1 MTKVSKAFIISLKD
15 SVRRKHVKNEVNTWG
30 LSFPVEIFNAVS
42 KKNINMIEQ
51 IIKLE
56 NGDEIRIDHSRILAV
71 ENRLLTPGEIGC
83 MLSHY
88 SVWKKIAEDENI
100 DAALILEDDFQFN
113 LDAKEMMELFEAIPD
128 DMDICYYQMG
138 VDYKV
143 RKKVSEYYFYTFP
156 SIMTFGYVISK
167 SFAKR
172 LVATFKLNRQSDD
185 YIAEYIMNV
194 EPNTNILCCFRS
206 FIGIRVG
213 LESEIGERYSL
224 F

>member
-15 SVRRKHVKNEVNTWG
+15 SRRRVHVENEVNTWG
-30 LSFPVEIFNAVS
+30 LVFPVEIFNAVS

-56 NGDEIRIDHSRILAV
+56 NDEEFRIDHSRILAT
-71 ENRLLTPGEIGC
+71 EKRLLTPGEIGC

-88 SVWKKIAEDENI
+88 SVWKKIADDENI
-100 DAALILEDDFQFN
+100 AAALILEDDFQFN
-113 LDAKEMMELFEAIPD
+113 LGAKEMMELFDAIPD
-128 DMDICYYQMG
+128 DADICYYQMG
-138 VDYKV
+138 VEYKI
-143 RKKVSEYYFYTFP
+143 RKQVSEHYFYTFP

-194 EPNTNILCCFRS
+194 DPATNILCCFRP
-206 FIGIRVG
+206 FISIRAG
-213 LESEIGERYSL
+213 LESEIGYRRSL
-224 F
+224 L